1 MIIETSLETSY
12 LGWRTSCI
20 REILALHPSPFM
32 HVCEQS
38 YATDLAQL
46 QYNCELLFTSVELK
60 LRVIESA
67 LKLCLLMD
75 KYCNYDIM

>member
-1 MIIETSLETSY
+1 
-12 LGWRTSCI
+12 
-20 REILALHPSPFM
+20 M

-46 QYNCELLFTSVELK
+46 EYSCELLFVQLK
-60 LRVIESA
+60 LHVIESA

-75 KYCNYDIM
+75 KYCNYDTIASV